1 MRLRIGIALAATALL
16 AAPAAAAMDVATFLA
31 KADALKAKGPFA
43 LFSSDL
49 RLLKAEMTVASQ
61 QLKAEKAARD
71 KAGLPPRTCP
81 PKSAKMG
88 ATEFLAELHKM
99 PATDQR
105 TTSIK
110 DGLVWVGLRK
120 YPCR

>member
-1 MRLRIGIALAATALL
+1 MRVSIGVALGAAVLL
-16 AAPAAAAMDVATFLA
+16 ALPAAAAMDVATFLT

-43 LFSSDL
+43 LFSGDL
-49 RLLKAEMTVASQ
+49 KLLKAEMAAASQ

-81 PKSAKMG
+81 PKGAKMG

-99 PATDQR
+99 PAADQR
-105 TTSIK
+105 TTSVK